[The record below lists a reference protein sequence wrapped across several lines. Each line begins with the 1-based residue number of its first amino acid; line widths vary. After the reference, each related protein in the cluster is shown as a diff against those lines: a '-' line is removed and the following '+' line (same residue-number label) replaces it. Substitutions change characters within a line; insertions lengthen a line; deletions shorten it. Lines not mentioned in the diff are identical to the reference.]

1 MSLNIKY
8 QDIYFKQVLDVAANI
23 LFELFKIDGTPYR
36 ILNKEIIDYYGNSGT
51 VDFAVLTKEEKIDI
65 IENMST
71 KLTQEDLDR
80 FVDYKN
86 EMRRRYRLPVSLY
99 ILSTAKNETLPD
111 GDIKVDLGND
121 ETSILK
127 LKTFRSINGDEILA
141 KIKKMMENDET
152 FDKRWIY
159 ILSAIPY
166 MSYERETEDMIKEI
180 AVLTNKIKI
189 DKHDKIIIKMFQSYL
204 IETLIED
211 EKTQDELS
219 ELVNMENTA
228 IGRYI
233 ERKEREI
240 EEKWEE
246 KGKVIEQQWKIKENE
261 QQQKWKNKENE
272 QQQKWKNKENEQ
284 QQKWKNKENEQQQK
298 WKIKEAE
305 LKENQKKNLFESARQ
320 MLLDNIPDNKIVKYL
335 SIQEDDLVKIKLDI
349 AAK

>member
-1 MSLNIKY
+1 
-8 QDIYFKQVLDVAANI
+8 
-23 LFELFKIDGTPYR
+23 
-36 ILNKEIIDYYGNSGT
+36 
-51 VDFAVLTKEEKIDI
+51 
-65 IENMST
+65 
-71 KLTQEDLDR
+71 
-80 FVDYKN
+80 
-86 EMRRRYRLPVSLY
+86 
-99 ILSTAKNETLPD
+99 
-111 GDIKVDLGND
+111 
-121 ETSILK
+121 
-127 LKTFRSINGDEILA
+127 
-141 KIKKMMENDET
+141 MMENDET

-246 KGKVIEQQWKIKENE
+246 KGKVIEQQWK
-261 QQQKWKNKENE
+261 
-272 QQQKWKNKENEQ
+272 
-284 QQKWKNKENEQQQK
+284 NKENEQQQK

-305 LKENQKKNLFESARQ
+305 LKENQKKNLFESARK

-335 SIQEDDLVKIKLDI
+335 SIHEDDLMKIKLDI

>member
-51 VDFAVLTKEEKIDI
+51 VDFAVLTKEEKIDM

-272 QQQKWKNKENEQ
+272 QQQKWK
-284 QQKWKNKENEQQQK
+284 
-298 WKIKEAE
+298 IKEAE

>member
-1 MSLNIKY
+1 
-8 QDIYFKQVLDVAANI
+8 
-23 LFELFKIDGTPYR
+23 
-36 ILNKEIIDYYGNSGT
+36 
-51 VDFAVLTKEEKIDI
+51 
-65 IENMST
+65 
-71 KLTQEDLDR
+71 
-80 FVDYKN
+80 
-86 EMRRRYRLPVSLY
+86 
-99 ILSTAKNETLPD
+99 
-111 GDIKVDLGND
+111 
-121 ETSILK
+121 
-127 LKTFRSINGDEILA
+127 
-141 KIKKMMENDET
+141 
-152 FDKRWIY
+152 
-159 ILSAIPY
+159 
-166 MSYERETEDMIKEI
+166 
-180 AVLTNKIKI
+180 
-189 DKHDKIIIKMFQSYL
+189 MFQSYL

-246 KGKVIEQQWKIKENE
+246 KGKVIEQQWK
-261 QQQKWKNKENE
+261 
-272 QQQKWKNKENEQ
+272 NKENEQ

-305 LKENQKKNLFESARQ
+305 LKENQKKNLFESARK

>member
-1 MSLNIKY
+1 M
-8 QDIYFKQVLDVAANI
+8 DVAANI

-51 VDFAVLTKEEKIDI
+51 VDFAVLTKEEKIDM

-272 QQQKWKNKENEQ
+272 QQQKWK
-284 QQKWKNKENEQQQK
+284 
-298 WKIKEAE
+298 IKEAE

>member
-1 MSLNIKY
+1 M
-8 QDIYFKQVLDVAANI
+8 DVAANI

-284 QQKWKNKENEQQQK
+284 QQKWK
-298 WKIKEAE
+298 IKEAE

>member
-51 VDFAVLTKEEKIDI
+51 VDFAVLTKEEKIDM

-246 KGKVIEQQWKIKENE
+246 KGKVIEQQWK
-261 QQQKWKNKENE
+261 
-272 QQQKWKNKENEQ
+272 NKENEQ

>member
-261 QQQKWKNKENE
+261 QQQKWK
-272 QQQKWKNKENEQ
+272 
-284 QQKWKNKENEQQQK
+284 
-298 WKIKEAE
+298 IKEAE

-335 SIQEDDLVKIKLDI
+335 SIQEEDLVKIKLDI

>member
-36 ILNKEIIDYYGNSGT
+36 ILNKEIIDHYGNSGT

-261 QQQKWKNKENE
+261 QQQKWKNKE
-272 QQQKWKNKENEQ
+272 
-284 QQKWKNKENEQQQK
+284 
-298 WKIKEAE
+298 AE
-305 LKENQKKNLFESARQ
+305 LKENQNKNLFESARQ

>member
-189 DKHDKIIIKMFQSYL
+189 DKHDKIIIKIFQSYL

-284 QQKWKNKENEQQQK
+284 QQKWKK
-298 WKIKEAE
+298 
-305 LKENQKKNLFESARQ
+305 NQKKNLFESARK

-335 SIQEDDLVKIKLDI
+335 SIHEDDLMKIKLDI

>member
-261 QQQKWKNKENE
+261 QQQKWK
-272 QQQKWKNKENEQ
+272 
-284 QQKWKNKENEQQQK
+284 
-298 WKIKEAE
+298 IKEAE

>member
-1 MSLNIKY
+1 MNIKY

-284 QQKWKNKENEQQQK
+284 QQKWK
-298 WKIKEAE
+298 IKEAE

>member
-51 VDFAVLTKEEKIDI
+51 VDFAVLTKEEKIDM

-189 DKHDKIIIKMFQSYL
+189 DKHDKIIIKIFQSYL

-272 QQQKWKNKENEQ
+272 QQQKWKNKQ
-284 QQKWKNKENEQQQK
+284 NEQQQK

-320 MLLDNIPDNKIVKYL
+320 MLLDNMPDNKIVKYL
-335 SIQEDDLVKIKLDI
+335 PIQEDDLMKIKLDI

>member
-1 MSLNIKY
+1 M
-8 QDIYFKQVLDVAANI
+8 AAEI
-23 LFELFKIDGTPYR
+23 LFEIFEIEGTPYR
-36 ILNKEIIDYYGNSGT
+36 VLNKEIIDYYGNSGT
-51 VDFAVLTKEEKIDI
+51 VDFAVLTLEKKLNI

-71 KLTQEDLDR
+71 KLTPEDLDR

-86 EMRRRYRLPVSLY
+86 EMRRQYRLPVSLY
-99 ILSTAKNETLPD
+99 ILSTAKNETFPD

-127 LKTFRSINGDEILA
+127 LRTFLSINGDEILA
-141 KIKKMMENDET
+141 KIEKMMENDET
-152 FDKRWIY
+152 FNKEWIY

-166 MSYERETEDMIKEI
+166 MSYERKTEDMIREI
-180 AVLTNKIKI
+180 ATLTNKIKI
-189 DKHDKIIIKMFQSYL
+189 DKHDKILIKMFQSYL

-246 KGKVIEQQWKIKENE
+246 KGKEIEQQWKIKENE

-284 QQKWKNKENEQQQK
+284 QQKWKKSLYHRIHRK
-298 WKIKEAE
+298 
-305 LKENQKKNLFESARQ
+305 
-320 MLLDNIPDNKIVKYL
+320 
-335 SIQEDDLVKIKLDI
+335 
-349 AAK
+349 

>member
-36 ILNKEIIDYYGNSGT
+36 ILNKEIIDHYGNSGT

-111 GDIKVDLGND
+111 GNIKVDLGND

-261 QQQKWKNKENE
+261 QQQKWKNKE
-272 QQQKWKNKENEQ
+272 
-284 QQKWKNKENEQQQK
+284 
-298 WKIKEAE
+298 AE
-305 LKENQKKNLFESARQ
+305 LKENQNKNLFESARQ

>member
-1 MSLNIKY
+1 M
-8 QDIYFKQVLDVAANI
+8 DVAANI

-261 QQQKWKNKENE
+261 QQQKWK
-272 QQQKWKNKENEQ
+272 
-284 QQKWKNKENEQQQK
+284 
-298 WKIKEAE
+298 IKEAE

-335 SIQEDDLVKIKLDI
+335 SIQEEDLVKIKLDI

>member
-1 MSLNIKY
+1 MNIKY

-189 DKHDKIIIKMFQSYL
+189 DKHDKIIIKIFQSYL

-284 QQKWKNKENEQQQK
+284 QQKWK
-298 WKIKEAE
+298 IKEAE

>member
-1 MSLNIKY
+1 
-8 QDIYFKQVLDVAANI
+8 
-23 LFELFKIDGTPYR
+23 
-36 ILNKEIIDYYGNSGT
+36 
-51 VDFAVLTKEEKIDI
+51 
-65 IENMST
+65 
-71 KLTQEDLDR
+71 
-80 FVDYKN
+80 
-86 EMRRRYRLPVSLY
+86 
-99 ILSTAKNETLPD
+99 
-111 GDIKVDLGND
+111 
-121 ETSILK
+121 
-127 LKTFRSINGDEILA
+127 
-141 KIKKMMENDET
+141 MMENDET

-246 KGKVIEQQWKIKENE
+246 KGKVIEQQWK
-261 QQQKWKNKENE
+261 
-272 QQQKWKNKENEQ
+272 
-284 QQKWKNKENEQQQK
+284 NKENEQQQK

-305 LKENQKKNLFESARQ
+305 LKENQKKNLFESARK

>member
-1 MSLNIKY
+1 M
-8 QDIYFKQVLDVAANI
+8 DVAAKI
-23 LFELFKIDGTPYR
+23 LFELFEIDGTPYR

-71 KLTQEDLDR
+71 KLTQEDLYR

-99 ILSTAKNETLPD
+99 ILSTAKNETLLD

-127 LKTFRSINGDEILA
+127 LRTFRSINGDEILA

-152 FDKRWIY
+152 FDNRWTY

-166 MSYERETEDMIKEI
+166 MSYVRETEDMIKEI
-180 AVLTNKIKI
+180 ATLTNKIKI
-189 DKHDKIIIKMFQSYL
+189 DKHEKIIIKMFQSYL

-272 QQQKWKNKENEQ
+272 QQQKWK
-284 QQKWKNKENEQQQK
+284 
-298 WKIKEAE
+298 IKEAE

-320 MLLDNIPDNKIVKYL
+320 MLLDNMPDNKIVKYL
-335 SIQEDDLVKIKLDI
+335 PIQEDDLMKIKLDI

>member
-272 QQQKWKNKENEQ
+272 QQQKWK
-284 QQKWKNKENEQQQK
+284 
-298 WKIKEAE
+298 IKEAE

>member
-1 MSLNIKY
+1 M
-8 QDIYFKQVLDVAANI
+8 DVAANI

-335 SIQEDDLVKIKLDI
+335 SIQEDDLMKIKLDI

>member
-261 QQQKWKNKENE
+261 QQQKWKQRKRTTTKMEKQRKRTTTKMEKQRKRTTTKMENKRSRT
-272 QQQKWKNKENEQ
+272 KRKSKE
-284 QQKWKNKENEQQQK
+284 KS
-298 WKIKEAE
+298 
-305 LKENQKKNLFESARQ
+305 F
-320 MLLDNIPDNKIVKYL
+320 
-335 SIQEDDLVKIKLDI
+335 
-349 AAK
+349 

>member
-284 QQKWKNKENEQQQK
+284 QQKWK
-298 WKIKEAE
+298 IKEAE

>member
-246 KGKVIEQQWKIKENE
+246 KGKVIEQ
-261 QQQKWKNKENE
+261 
-272 QQQKWKNKENEQ
+272 
-284 QQKWKNKENEQQQK
+284 KWKNKENEQQQK

-349 AAK
+349 SAK

>member
-1 MSLNIKY
+1 
-8 QDIYFKQVLDVAANI
+8 
-23 LFELFKIDGTPYR
+23 
-36 ILNKEIIDYYGNSGT
+36 
-51 VDFAVLTKEEKIDI
+51 
-65 IENMST
+65 
-71 KLTQEDLDR
+71 
-80 FVDYKN
+80 
-86 EMRRRYRLPVSLY
+86 
-99 ILSTAKNETLPD
+99 
-111 GDIKVDLGND
+111 
-121 ETSILK
+121 
-127 LKTFRSINGDEILA
+127 
-141 KIKKMMENDET
+141 MMENDET

-246 KGKVIEQQWKIKENE
+246 KGKVIEQQWKNKENEQQQKWKNKENE

-305 LKENQKKNLFESARQ
+305 LKENQKKNLFESARK

-335 SIQEDDLVKIKLDI
+335 SIHEDDLMKIKLDI

>member
-1 MSLNIKY
+1 MNIKY

-261 QQQKWKNKENE
+261 QQQKWKQRKRTTTKMEKQRKRTTTKMEKQRKRTTTKMENKRSRT
-272 QQQKWKNKENEQ
+272 KRKSKE
-284 QQKWKNKENEQQQK
+284 KS
-298 WKIKEAE
+298 
-305 LKENQKKNLFESARQ
+305 F
-320 MLLDNIPDNKIVKYL
+320 
-335 SIQEDDLVKIKLDI
+335 
-349 AAK
+349 

>member
-189 DKHDKIIIKMFQSYL
+189 DKHEKIIIKMFQSYL

-240 EEKWEE
+240 EEKWEK

-284 QQKWKNKENEQQQK
+284 QQKWKNQK

-335 SIQEDDLVKIKLDI
+335 SIHEDDLMKIKLDI

>member
-272 QQQKWKNKENEQ
+272 QQQKWK
-284 QQKWKNKENEQQQK
+284 
-298 WKIKEAE
+298 IKEAE

-349 AAK
+349 SAK

>member
-284 QQKWKNKENEQQQK
+284 QQKWKN
-298 WKIKEAE
+298 EAE

>member
-1 MSLNIKY
+1 
-8 QDIYFKQVLDVAANI
+8 
-23 LFELFKIDGTPYR
+23 
-36 ILNKEIIDYYGNSGT
+36 
-51 VDFAVLTKEEKIDI
+51 
-65 IENMST
+65 
-71 KLTQEDLDR
+71 
-80 FVDYKN
+80 
-86 EMRRRYRLPVSLY
+86 
-99 ILSTAKNETLPD
+99 
-111 GDIKVDLGND
+111 
-121 ETSILK
+121 
-127 LKTFRSINGDEILA
+127 
-141 KIKKMMENDET
+141 MMENDET

-246 KGKVIEQQWKIKENE
+246 KGKVIEQQWKNKENE
-261 QQQKWKNKENE
+261 QHKENE

-305 LKENQKKNLFESARQ
+305 LKENQKKNLFESARK

-335 SIQEDDLVKIKLDI
+335 SIHEDDLMKIKLDI

>member
-272 QQQKWKNKENEQ
+272 QQQKWK
-284 QQKWKNKENEQQQK
+284 
-298 WKIKEAE
+298 IKEAE

-335 SIQEDDLVKIKLDI
+335 SIQEDDLMKIKLDI

>member
-1 MSLNIKY
+1 MLFVSGCGKSPEGKWQGEADLTGIMDDVTKSTGMK
-8 QDIYFKQVLDVAANI
+8 IDVAP
-23 LFELFKIDGTPYR
+23 LVVKIDLKLENGKYT
-36 ILNKEIIDYYGNSGT
+36 S
-51 VDFAVLTKEEKIDI
+51 
-65 IENMST
+65 NMSPESMATFKEWT
-71 KLTQEDLDR
+71 K
-80 FVDYKN
+80 DYMGKLFDGMAASN
-86 EMRRRYRLPVSLY
+86 GTT
-99 ILSTAKNETLPD
+99 TAK
-111 GDIKVDLGND
+111 
-121 ETSILK
+121 
-127 LKTFRSINGDEILA
+127 LA
-141 KIKKMMENDET
+141 KAMGYSSADE
-152 FDKRWIY
+152 FINSEVESMG
-159 ILSAIPY
+159 I
-166 MSYERETEDMIKEI
+166 EDMIKEI

-284 QQKWKNKENEQQQK
+284 QQKWK
-298 WKIKEAE
+298 IKEAE
-305 LKENQKKNLFESARQ
+305 LKENQKKNLFESARK

-335 SIQEDDLVKIKLDI
+335 SIHEDDLMKIKLDI

>member
-1 MSLNIKY
+1 MNIKY

-261 QQQKWKNKENE
+261 QQQKWK
-272 QQQKWKNKENEQ
+272 
-284 QQKWKNKENEQQQK
+284 
-298 WKIKEAE
+298 IKEAE

-335 SIQEDDLVKIKLDI
+335 SIQEEDLVKIKLDI

>member
-1 MSLNIKY
+1 
-8 QDIYFKQVLDVAANI
+8 
-23 LFELFKIDGTPYR
+23 
-36 ILNKEIIDYYGNSGT
+36 
-51 VDFAVLTKEEKIDI
+51 
-65 IENMST
+65 
-71 KLTQEDLDR
+71 
-80 FVDYKN
+80 
-86 EMRRRYRLPVSLY
+86 
-99 ILSTAKNETLPD
+99 
-111 GDIKVDLGND
+111 
-121 ETSILK
+121 
-127 LKTFRSINGDEILA
+127 
-141 KIKKMMENDET
+141 MENDET

-261 QQQKWKNKENE
+261 QQQKWKNKE
-272 QQQKWKNKENEQ
+272 
-284 QQKWKNKENEQQQK
+284 
-298 WKIKEAE
+298 AE

>member
-99 ILSTAKNETLPD
+99 ILSTAKNETLLD

-261 QQQKWKNKENE
+261 QQQKWK
-272 QQQKWKNKENEQ
+272 
-284 QQKWKNKENEQQQK
+284 
-298 WKIKEAE
+298 IKEAE

>member
-1 MSLNIKY
+1 M
-8 QDIYFKQVLDVAANI
+8 DVAANI

-111 GDIKVDLGND
+111 GDIKVDLGNN

-272 QQQKWKNKENEQ
+272 QQQKWK
-284 QQKWKNKENEQQQK
+284 
-298 WKIKEAE
+298 IKEAE

>member
-1 MSLNIKY
+1 M
-8 QDIYFKQVLDVAANI
+8 DVAANI

-36 ILNKEIIDYYGNSGT
+36 ILNKEIIDHYGNSGT

-246 KGKVIEQQWKIKENE
+246 KGKVIEQQWKIKKTNNN
-261 QQQKWKNKENE
+261 KNGKTKKTNNN
-272 QQQKWKNKENEQ
+272 KNGKTKKTNNN
-284 QQKWKNKENEQQQK
+284 KNGK
-298 WKIKEAE
+298 
-305 LKENQKKNLFESARQ
+305 
-320 MLLDNIPDNKIVKYL
+320 
-335 SIQEDDLVKIKLDI
+335 
-349 AAK
+349 

>member
-1 MSLNIKY
+1 MNIKY

-246 KGKVIEQQWKIKENE
+246 KGKVIEQQWK
-261 QQQKWKNKENE
+261 
-272 QQQKWKNKENEQ
+272 
-284 QQKWKNKENEQQQK
+284 ENEQQQK

-305 LKENQKKNLFESARQ
+305 LKENQKKNLFESARK

-335 SIQEDDLVKIKLDI
+335 SIHEDDLMKIKLDI

>member
-1 MSLNIKY
+1 
-8 QDIYFKQVLDVAANI
+8 
-23 LFELFKIDGTPYR
+23 
-36 ILNKEIIDYYGNSGT
+36 
-51 VDFAVLTKEEKIDI
+51 
-65 IENMST
+65 
-71 KLTQEDLDR
+71 
-80 FVDYKN
+80 
-86 EMRRRYRLPVSLY
+86 
-99 ILSTAKNETLPD
+99 
-111 GDIKVDLGND
+111 
-121 ETSILK
+121 
-127 LKTFRSINGDEILA
+127 
-141 KIKKMMENDET
+141 MMENDET

-189 DKHDKIIIKMFQSYL
+189 DKHDKIIIKIFQSYL

-272 QQQKWKNKENEQ
+272 QQQKWK
-284 QQKWKNKENEQQQK
+284 
-298 WKIKEAE
+298 IKEAE
-305 LKENQKKNLFESARQ
+305 LKENQKKNLFESARK

-335 SIQEDDLVKIKLDI
+335 SIHEDDLMKIKLDI

>member
-51 VDFAVLTKEEKIDI
+51 VDFAVLTKEEKIDM

-284 QQKWKNKENEQQQK
+284 QQKWK
-298 WKIKEAE
+298 IKEAE